1 MGRSYL
7 TGGKQK
13 ILSTGGHDTVIEGI
27 STGVPQGSVL
37 GPILFSLYLADIE
50 QLVRQH
56 GLSSHQYADDI
67 QIYGYSKPEE
77 IITLVQQTV
86 ECFCAIAAW
95 TSSNIL
101 HLNSSKTEAIW
112 FSTDSKRHLIPTI
125 PLRLNGADVVPSR
138 TVRNLGA
145 YLDSGLAMNEH
156 TKRVSAGCYATLR
169 VLREAKPFIPH
180 NTFITLV
187 VQFVLSKLYY
197 CNSLLTNVSGRTLHR
212 YQNVLNAAAR
222 LISGSM
228 TSEHITPVLKSL
240 HWLKIPYRIS
250 YKISSIIYKVISY
263 DAPKY
268 LSSTL
273 AKTTTISGR
282 APLRSSCHP
291 MFLVPRSHNVRF
303 GDRSFYVS
311 GPRTWNALP
320 VHIRTAPT
328 PELFGAQLKTY
339 LFDECYS

>member
-1 MGRSYL
+1 M
-7 TGGKQK
+7 
-13 ILSTGGHDTVIEGI
+13 D
-27 STGVPQGSVL
+27 
-37 GPILFSLYLADIE
+37 
-50 QLVRQH
+50 
-56 GLSSHQYADDI
+56 
-67 QIYGYSKPEE
+67 
-77 IITLVQQTV
+77 
-86 ECFCAIAAW
+86 
-95 TSSNIL
+95 
-101 HLNSSKTEAIW
+101 
-112 FSTDSKRHLIPTI
+112 
-125 PLRLNGADVVPSR
+125 
-138 TVRNLGA
+138 
-145 YLDSGLAMNEH
+145 EH
-156 TKRVSAGCYATLR
+156 TKRVSAGRYATLR
-169 VLREAKPFIPH
+169 VLREAKPFIPR

-187 VQFVLSKLYY
+187 VQFVLSKLDY

-212 YQNVLNAAAR
+212 YQDVLNAAAR

-228 TSEHITPVLKSL
+228 TSEHITLVLKSL

-291 MFLVPRSHNVRF
+291 MFLVPRSHSVRF

-320 VHIRTAPT
+320 FIF
-328 PELFGAQLKTY
+328 ELPPQLSS
-339 LFDECYS
+339 LELN